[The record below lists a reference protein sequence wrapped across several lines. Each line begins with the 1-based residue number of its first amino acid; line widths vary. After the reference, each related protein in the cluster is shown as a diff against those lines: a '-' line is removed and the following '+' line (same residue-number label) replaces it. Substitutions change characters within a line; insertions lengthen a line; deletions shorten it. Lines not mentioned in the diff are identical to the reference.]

1 MKKHGVMLF
10 TFVILF
16 LTLGC
21 DLAYGQ
27 GEEGNEK
34 EVVTVTLNFSEKGAF
49 GLKNNNA
56 NNSQSVPTN
65 ITFKVQDLSVS
76 LNGNICYHEGKNT
89 YLRLDWWDNNP
100 GQINISVPKND
111 TIKSISIT
119 TARNSQWSNYTVSY
133 MHNQQEISREYD
145 EKNAKEPIQVNG
157 IDSDHIILTPQKN
170 GKLYLIQITLTI
182 TRPKLDATLE
192 EKALD
197 AESTIK
203 GIVGENKTLAL
214 NRTFNPSQLYTMCLP
229 FNLSKEMIRGIFG
242 SETKVYSYAGY
253 QNGEL
258 SFSTVKENVVKAGM
272 PFLMRSEYYVEQPT
286 FAGVTVES
294 TTAQIVGGGEWD
306 LCGTFGSYEL
316 AADGTQLFLTAKGTL
331 ARPEAGLQTMRGFRC
346 YLKKAA
352 GTANAS
358 AQLPSVTI
366 DGETNAIK
374 TAEYAA
380 PTSATTRY
388 SLSGMKLNEGC
399 KTANGGIMIIDG
411 KKFITTNR

>member
-1 MKKHGVMLF
+1 MLF

-34 EVVTVTLNFSEKGAF
+34 EEVTVTLDFSKEGAF

-56 NNSQSVPTN
+56 NNNQSVLTD

-76 LNGNICYHEGKNT
+76 LRGMICYHEGENT
-89 YLRLDWWDNNP
+89 YLRLDKWYNNP
-100 GQINISVPKND
+100 GQISISVPNSALINSVTLGTND
-111 TIKSISIT
+111 YKIANLNANYRGREKIIDVDANNT
-119 TARNSQWSNYTVSY
+119 TTVSTI
-133 MHNQQEISREYD
+133 NSDNISFI
-145 EKNAKEPIQVNG
+145 EKG
-157 IDSDHIILTPQKN
+157 
-170 GKLYLIQITLTI
+170 GKSGDKSFITSITLTY
-182 TRPKLDATLE
+182 TRPKLDATLD
-192 EKALD
+192 EKGENV
-197 AESTIK
+197 ESTIK

-229 FNLSKEMIRGIFG
+229 FDLSKDMITEIFG
-242 SETKVYSYAGY
+242 NETKVYSYDGY

-258 SFSTVKENVVKAGM
+258 SFSIVKEVKAGM
-272 PFLMRSEYYVEQPT
+272 PFLMRPEYYVEQPT
-286 FAGVTVES
+286 FADVTVKS
-294 TTAQIVGGGEWD
+294 TTAQTVGDGEWEF
-306 LCGTFGSYEL
+306 CGTFGSYEL
-316 AADGTQLFLTAKGTL
+316 AADGTQLFLTAGGTL
-331 ARPEAGLQTMRGFRC
+331 AKPLAESRKMRGFRC
-346 YLKKAA
+346 YLKKAT

-374 TAEYAA
+374 IAEYAA
-380 PTSATTRY
+380 PTSATTAY
-388 SLSGMKLNEGC
+388 SLSGMKLNAGC

>member
-1 MKKHGVMLF
+1 MLF

-34 EVVTVTLNFSEKGAF
+34 EEVTVTLDFTNEGAF

-56 NNSQSVPTN
+56 NNNQSVQTD

-76 LNGNICYHEGKNT
+76 LYGMICYHEGKNT
-89 YLRLDWWDNNP
+89 YLRLDGNNNNNP
-100 GQINISVPKND
+100 GQISISVPNSVLINSVILGTND
-111 TIKSISIT
+111 YRIANLHAKYKKRDIKIDVKANK
-119 TARNSQWSNYTVSY
+119 TATVS
-133 MHNQQEISREYD
+133 SS
-145 EKNAKEPIQVNG
+145 PINSNNVSFIEEGNDKSY
-157 IDSDHIILTPQKN
+157 ITS
-170 GKLYLIQITLTI
+170 ITLTY
-182 TRPKLDATLE
+182 TRPKLDATLD
-192 EKALD
+192 EKGENV
-197 AESTIK
+197 ESTISE
-203 GIVGENKTLAL
+203 IVGENKTLAL

-229 FNLSKEMIRGIFG
+229 FDLSKDMITEIFG
-242 SETKVYSYAGY
+242 KETKVYSYDVY

-258 SFSTVKENVVKAGM
+258 SFSTVKEDVVKAGM

-294 TTAQIVGGGEWD
+294 TTAQTVCGGEWD
-306 LCGTFGSYEL
+306 LCGTFGSLEL
-316 AADGTQLFLTAKGTL
+316 AADGTQLFLTADGTL
-331 ARPEAGLQTMRGFRC
+331 AKPKVGSQKMRGFRC
-346 YLKKAA
+346 YLKKAT

-374 TAEYAA
+374 IAEYAA
-380 PTSATTRY
+380 PTSATTAY
-388 SLSGMKLNEGC
+388 LLSGMKLNAGC

>member
-1 MKKHGVMLF
+1 MLF

-34 EVVTVTLNFSEKGAF
+34 EEVTVTLDFSKEGAF

-56 NNSQSVPTN
+56 NNNQSVLTD

-76 LNGNICYHEGKNT
+76 LRGMICYHEGENT
-89 YLRLDWWDNNP
+89 YLRLDKWYNNP
-100 GQINISVPKND
+100 GQINISVPNSALINSVTLGTNGYKIANLNANYRGRENKID
-111 TIKSISIT
+111 VDANK
-119 TARNSQWSNYTVSY
+119 TATVSTI
-133 MHNQQEISREYD
+133 NSDNISFIET
-145 EKNAKEPIQVNG
+145 G
-157 IDSDHIILTPQKN
+157 
-170 GKLYLIQITLTI
+170 GKSGDKSYITSITLTY
-182 TRPKLDATLE
+182 TRPKLDATLD
-192 EKALD
+192 EKAFD

-229 FNLSKEMIRGIFG
+229 FDLSKDMITEIFG
-242 SETKVYSYAGY
+242 NETKVYSYDGY

-258 SFSTVKENVVKAGM
+258 SFSIVKEVKAGM
-272 PFLMRSEYYVEQPT
+272 PFLMRPEYYVEQPT
-286 FAGVTVES
+286 FADVTVKS
-294 TTAQIVGGGEWD
+294 TTAQTVGVGEWEF
-306 LCGTFGSYEL
+306 CGTFGSYEL
-316 AADGTQLFLTAKGTL
+316 AADGTQLFLTAGGTL
-331 ARPEAGLQTMRGFRC
+331 AKPLAESRKMRGFRC

-352 GTANAS
+352 GTVNGS

-380 PTSATTRY
+380 PTSGTTAY
-388 SLSGMKLNEGC
+388 SLSGMKLNAGC
-399 KTANGGIMIIDG
+399 KTANGGIMIING

>member
-1 MKKHGVMLF
+1 MLF
-10 TFVILF
+10 TFVVLF

-34 EVVTVTLNFSEKGAF
+34 EEVTVTLNFSQKGAF
-49 GLKNNNA
+49 GLKKNSNNNKGE
-56 NNSQSVPTN
+56 STDV
-65 ITFKVQDLSVS
+65 TFKVQDLSVS
-76 LNGNICYHEGKNT
+76 LRGMICYHEGENT
-89 YLRLDWWDNNP
+89 YLRLDGYVYDQ

-111 TIKSISIT
+111 AIKNISIT
-119 TARNSQWSNYTVSY
+119 AKKDEYSKFTVSY
-133 MHNQQEISREYD
+133 MHNQQERSNKFD
-145 EKNAKEPIQVNG
+145 KKNPKEPIQVNG

-170 GKLYLIQITLTI
+170 EKLYLIQITLTI
-182 TRPKLDATLE
+182 TRPKLDATLD
-192 EKALD
+192 EKGENV
-197 AESTIK
+197 ESTIS

-229 FNLSKEMIRGIFG
+229 YDLSKEMITGIFG
-242 SETKVYSYAGY
+242 SKTKVYSYAGY

-258 SFSTVKENVVKAGM
+258 SFSTVKEDVVLNAGM
-272 PFLMRSEYYVEQPT
+272 PFLMRPEYYVEQPT
-286 FAGVTVES
+286 FAGVTVKS
-294 TTAQIVGGGEWD
+294 TTAQTVGGGEWEF
-306 LCGTFGSYEL
+306 CGTFGSYEL
-316 AADGTQLFLTAKGTL
+316 AADGTQLFLTAGGTL
-331 ARPEAGLQTMRGFRC
+331 AKPLAESRKMRGFRC

-352 GTANAS
+352 GTVNGS

-380 PTSATTRY
+380 PTSGTTAY
-388 SLSGMKLNEGC
+388 SLSGMKLNAGC

>member
-1 MKKHGVMLF
+1 MLF

-34 EVVTVTLNFSEKGAF
+34 EEVTVTLDFSKEGAF

-56 NNSQSVPTN
+56 NNSESVLTD

-76 LNGNICYHEGKNT
+76 LRGMICYHEGENT
-89 YLRLDWWDNNP
+89 YLRLDKWYNNP
-100 GQINISVPKND
+100 GQINISVPNSALINSVTLGTNTYGINALQPVYNGKYKTPINVNANNTTTVSSINSD
-111 TIKSISIT
+111 NISFIEKGNKDKDKSYIT
-119 TARNSQWSNYTVSY
+119 T
-133 MHNQQEISREYD
+133 
-145 EKNAKEPIQVNG
+145 
-157 IDSDHIILTPQKN
+157 
-170 GKLYLIQITLTI
+170 ITLTY
-182 TRPKLDATLE
+182 TRPKLDATLD
-192 EKALD
+192 EKAFD

-229 FNLSKEMIRGIFG
+229 FDLSKKMITEIFG
-242 SETKVYSYAGY
+242 NKTQVYSYDVY

-258 SFSTVKENVVKAGM
+258 SFSTVKEDVVKAGM

-294 TTAQIVGGGEWD
+294 TTAQTVGGGEWD

-316 AADGTQLFLTAKGTL
+316 AADGTQLFLTADGTL
-331 ARPEAGLQTMRGFRC
+331 AKPKVGSQKMRGFRC
-346 YLKKAA
+346 YLQKHT
-352 GTANAS
+352 GTVNGS

-380 PTSATTRY
+380 PTSGTTAY
-388 SLSGMKLNEGC
+388 SLSGMKLNAGC
-399 KTANGGIMIIDG
+399 KTANGGIMIING

>member
-1 MKKHGVMLF
+1 MLF

-34 EVVTVTLNFSEKGAF
+34 EEVTVTLDFSEKGAF
-49 GLKNNNA
+49 GLKNNT
-56 NNSQSVPTN
+56 SQSVLTD

-76 LNGNICYHEGKNT
+76 LTGYTCHYIGTNK
-89 YLRLDWWDNNP
+89 YLRLDYDANHP
-100 GQINISVPKND
+100 GQLQISVPKPIVID
-111 TIKSISIT
+111 SIT
-119 TARNSQWSNYTVSY
+119 MRTTKGIFIKYKNNFLSATEKRPIVESINSNNLTLTESKRAGELPRSSY
-133 MHNQQEISREYD
+133 ITS
-145 EKNAKEPIQVNG
+145 
-157 IDSDHIILTPQKN
+157 
-170 GKLYLIQITLTI
+170 ITLTY
-182 TRPKLDATLE
+182 TRPKLDATLD
-192 EKALD
+192 EKGENV
-197 AESTIK
+197 ESTISE
-203 GIVGENKTLAL
+203 IVGENKTLAL

-229 FNLSKEMIRGIFG
+229 FDLSKEMITEIFG
-242 SETKVYSYAGY
+242 NETKVFLYDRY

-258 SFSTVKENVVKAGM
+258 SFSTVKEGVLNAGM

-294 TTAQIVGGGEWD
+294 TTAQTVGGGEWD

-316 AADGTQLFLTAKGTL
+316 AADGTQLFLIADGTL
-331 ARPEAGLQTMRGFRC
+331 AKPKAESRKMRGFRC
-346 YLKKAA
+346 YLQKHT
-352 GTANAS
+352 GTVNGS

-388 SLSGMKLNEGC
+388 SLSGMKLNAGC

>member
-1 MKKHGVMLF
+1 MLF

-34 EVVTVTLNFSEKGAF
+34 EEVTVTLNFSEKGAF

-56 NNSQSVPTN
+56 NNNQSVLTD

-76 LNGNICYHEGKNT
+76 LMGYTCHYIGTNK
-89 YLRLDWWDNNP
+89 YLRLDYDANHP
-100 GQINISVPKND
+100 GQLQISVPKPIVID
-111 TIKSISIT
+111 SIT
-119 TARNSQWSNYTVSY
+119 MRTTKKGIFIKYNNKFLSATEKKPIVESINSN
-133 MHNQQEISREYD
+133 N
-145 EKNAKEPIQVNG
+145 
-157 IDSDHIILTPQKN
+157 
-170 GKLYLIQITLTI
+170 ITLTESKKTGESLSSYI
-182 TRPKLDATLE
+182 TSITLTYTRPKLDATLD
-192 EKALD
+192 EKGENV
-197 AESTIK
+197 ESTIK

-229 FNLSKEMIRGIFG
+229 FDLSKDMITEIFG
-242 SETKVYSYAGY
+242 NETKVYSYGGY

-258 SFSTVKENVVKAGM
+258 SFSTVKEGVLNAGM

-294 TTAQIVGGGEWD
+294 TTAQTVGGGEWD

-316 AADGTQLFLTAKGTL
+316 AADGTQLFLTADGTL
-331 ARPEAGLQTMRGFRC
+331 AKPKVGSQKMRGFRC
-346 YLKKAA
+346 YLKKHT
-352 GTANAS
+352 GTVNGS

-380 PTSATTRY
+380 PTSATTAY
-388 SLSGMKLNEGC
+388 SLSGMKLNAGC

>member
-10 TFVILF
+10 TFVVLF
-16 LTLGC
+16 LTLGF

-27 GEEGNEK
+27 EQKENEK
-34 EVVTVTLNFSEKGAF
+34 VTVTLDFTNEGAF
-49 GLKNNNA
+49 GLKINKKNL
-56 NNSQSVPTN
+56 SQSVLTD

-76 LNGNICYHEGKNT
+76 LTGYTCHYIGTNK
-89 YLRLDWWDNNP
+89 YLRLDYDADHP
-100 GQINISVPKND
+100 GQLQISVPKPIVIDSITMRTTKKGIFIKYKNKFLSA
-111 TIKSISIT
+111 TENKPIVESIKS
-119 TARNSQWSNYTVSY
+119 NN
-133 MHNQQEISREYD
+133 
-145 EKNAKEPIQVNG
+145 
-157 IDSDHIILTPQKN
+157 
-170 GKLYLIQITLTI
+170 ITLTESKKTGESLSSFI
-182 TRPKLDATLE
+182 TTITLTYTRPKLDATLD
-192 EKALD
+192 EKGENV
-197 AESTIK
+197 ESTIS

-229 FNLSKEMIRGIFG
+229 FDLSKDMITGIFG
-242 SETKVYSYAGY
+242 NETKVYSYDGY

-286 FAGVTVES
+286 FAGVTVGS
-294 TTAQIVGGGEWD
+294 TTAQTVCGGEWD
-306 LCGTFGSYEL
+306 LCGTFGSLKL
-316 AADGTQLFLTAKGTL
+316 AAGGTQLFLIADGTL
-331 ARPEAGLQTMRGFRC
+331 AKPKADSRPMRGFRC
-346 YLKKAA
+346 YLQKHT
-352 GTANAS
+352 GTVNGS

-380 PTSATTRY
+380 PTSGTTAY
-388 SLSGMKLNEGC
+388 SLSGMKLNAGC

>member
-1 MKKHGVMLF
+1 MLF

-34 EVVTVTLNFSEKGAF
+34 EEVTVTLDFTNEGAF

-56 NNSQSVPTN
+56 NNNQSVLTD

-76 LNGNICYHEGKNT
+76 LRGMICYHEGENT
-89 YLRLDWWDNNP
+89 YLRLDKWYNNP
-100 GQINISVPKND
+100 GQINISVPNSALINSVTLGTNGYKIANLNANYRGREKIID
-111 TIKSISIT
+111 VDANK
-119 TARNSQWSNYTVSY
+119 TATVSTI
-133 MHNQQEISREYD
+133 NSDNISFI
-145 EKNAKEPIQVNG
+145 EKG
-157 IDSDHIILTPQKN
+157 
-170 GKLYLIQITLTI
+170 GKSGDKSFITSITLTY
-182 TRPKLDATLE
+182 TRPKLDATLD
-192 EKALD
+192 EKAFD

-229 FNLSKEMIRGIFG
+229 FDLSKDMITEIFG
-242 SETKVYSYAGY
+242 NETKVFLYDGY

-258 SFSTVKENVVKAGM
+258 SFSTVKEGVLNAGM

-294 TTAQIVGGGEWD
+294 TTAQTVGGGEWD
-306 LCGTFGSYEL
+306 LCGTFGSLEL
-316 AADGTQLFLTAKGTL
+316 AADGTQLFLTADGTL
-331 ARPEAGLQTMRGFRC
+331 AKPKVGSQKMRGFRC
-346 YLKKAA
+346 YLKKAT

-380 PTSATTRY
+380 PTSGTTAY
-388 SLSGMKLNEGC
+388 SLSGMKLNAGC

>member
-34 EVVTVTLNFSEKGAF
+34 VTVTLDFSKKGAF
-49 GLKNNNA
+49 GLKNNT
-56 NNSQSVPTN
+56 SQSVLTD

-76 LNGNICYHEGKNT
+76 LTGYTCHYIGTNK
-89 YLRLDWWDNNP
+89 YLRLDYDANHP
-100 GQINISVPKND
+100 GQLQISVPKPIVID
-111 TIKSISIT
+111 SIT
-119 TARNSQWSNYTVSY
+119 MRTTKGIFIKYKNKFLSATEKKPIVESINSN
-133 MHNQQEISREYD
+133 N
-145 EKNAKEPIQVNG
+145 
-157 IDSDHIILTPQKN
+157 
-170 GKLYLIQITLTI
+170 ITLTESKKTGSPSSFI
-182 TRPKLDATLE
+182 TSITLTYTRPKLDATLD
-192 EKALD
+192 EKGENV
-197 AESTIK
+197 ESTIS
-203 GIVGENKTLAL
+203 GIAGANKTLAL

-229 FNLSKEMIRGIFG
+229 FDLSKDMITEIFG
-242 SETKVYSYAGY
+242 NETKVYSYDGY
-253 QNGEL
+253 KNGEL
-258 SFSTVKENVVKAGM
+258 SFSIVKEVKAGM

-286 FAGVTVES
+286 FADVTVRS
-294 TTAQIVGGGEWD
+294 TSAQTVGGGEWD
-306 LCGTFGSYEL
+306 LCGTFGSLEL
-316 AADGTQLFLTAKGTL
+316 VADGTQLFLTAGGTL
-331 ARPEAGLQTMRGFRC
+331 AKPLADSRKMRGFRC
-346 YLKKAA
+346 YLQKAA

-374 TAEYAA
+374 IAEYAA
-380 PTSATTRY
+380 PTSATTAY
-388 SLSGMKLNEGC
+388 SLSGMKLNAGC

>member
-34 EVVTVTLNFSEKGAF
+34 EEVTVTLDFSKEGAF

-56 NNSQSVPTN
+56 NNNQSVLTD

-76 LNGNICYHEGKNT
+76 LRGMICYHEGENT
-89 YLRLDWWDNNP
+89 YLRLDKWYNNP
-100 GQINISVPKND
+100 GQISISVPNSALINSVTLGTND
-111 TIKSISIT
+111 YKIANLNANYRGREKIIDVDANNT
-119 TARNSQWSNYTVSY
+119 TTVSTI
-133 MHNQQEISREYD
+133 NSDNISFI
-145 EKNAKEPIQVNG
+145 EKG
-157 IDSDHIILTPQKN
+157 
-170 GKLYLIQITLTI
+170 GKSGDKSFITSITLTY
-182 TRPKLDATLE
+182 TRPKLDATLD
-192 EKALD
+192 EKGENV
-197 AESTIK
+197 ESTIK

-229 FNLSKEMIRGIFG
+229 FDLSKDMITEIFG
-242 SETKVYSYAGY
+242 NETKVYSYDGY

-258 SFSTVKENVVKAGM
+258 SFSIVKEVKAGM
-272 PFLMRSEYYVEQPT
+272 PFLMRPEYYVEQPT
-286 FAGVTVES
+286 FADVTVES
-294 TTAQIVGGGEWD
+294 TTAQTVGGGEWD
-306 LCGTFGSYEL
+306 LCGTFGSLEL
-316 AADGTQLFLTAKGTL
+316 VADGTQLFLTAGGTL
-331 ARPEAGLQTMRGFRC
+331 AKPLADSRKMRGFRC

-352 GTANAS
+352 GTVNGS

-380 PTSATTRY
+380 PTSGTTAY
-388 SLSGMKLNEGC
+388 SLSGMKLNAGC
-399 KTANGGIMIIDG
+399 KTANGGIMIING

>member
-1 MKKHGVMLF
+1 MLF

-34 EVVTVTLNFSEKGAF
+34 EEVTVTLNFTNEGAF

-56 NNSQSVPTN
+56 NNNQSVLTD

-76 LNGNICYHEGKNT
+76 LRGMICYHEGENT
-89 YLRLDWWDNNP
+89 YLRLDKWYNNP
-100 GQINISVPKND
+100 GQINISVPNSALINSVTLGTNTYGINALQPVYNGKYKTPINVTANNTTTVSSINSD
-111 TIKSISIT
+111 NISFIEKGNKDKDKSYIT
-119 TARNSQWSNYTVSY
+119 T
-133 MHNQQEISREYD
+133 
-145 EKNAKEPIQVNG
+145 
-157 IDSDHIILTPQKN
+157 
-170 GKLYLIQITLTI
+170 ITLTY
-182 TRPKLDATLE
+182 TRPKLDATLD
-192 EKALD
+192 EKAFD

-229 FNLSKEMIRGIFG
+229 FDLSKEMITEIFG
-242 SETKVYSYAGY
+242 NETKVFLYDGY
-253 QNGEL
+253 QDGEL
-258 SFSTVKENVVKAGM
+258 SFSTVKEGVLNAGM

-294 TTAQIVGGGEWD
+294 TTAQTVGGGEWD

-316 AADGTQLFLTAKGTL
+316 AADGTQLFLIADGTL
-331 ARPEAGLQTMRGFRC
+331 AKPKADSRPMRGFRC
-346 YLKKAA
+346 YLQKHT
-352 GTANAS
+352 GTVNGS

-380 PTSATTRY
+380 PTSATTAY
-388 SLSGMKLNEGC
+388 SLSGMKLNAGC
-399 KTANGGIMIIDG
+399 KTANGGIMIING

>member
-1 MKKHGVMLF
+1 MLF

-34 EVVTVTLNFSEKGAF
+34 EEVMVTLDFSKKGAF
-49 GLKNNNA
+49 GLKNNT
-56 NNSQSVPTN
+56 SQSVLTN

-76 LNGNICYHEGKNT
+76 LYGMTCHFEGTNT
-89 YLRLDWWDNNP
+89 YLRLDGNNNNNP
-100 GQINISVPKND
+100 GQISISVPNPAV
-111 TIKSISIT
+111 IKSATLGTNRYKITNLHAKYTYNGKEKDEEISVKANK
-119 TARNSQWSNYTVSY
+119 TATVSTI
-133 MHNQQEISREYD
+133 NSDNISFI
-145 EKNAKEPIQVNG
+145 EKG
-157 IDSDHIILTPQKN
+157 
-170 GKLYLIQITLTI
+170 GKSGDKSYITSITLTY
-182 TRPKLDATLE
+182 TRPKLDATLD
-192 EKALD
+192 EKAFD

-229 FNLSKEMIRGIFG
+229 FDLSKDMITEIFG
-242 SETKVYSYAGY
+242 NETKVYSYDGY

-258 SFSTVKENVVKAGM
+258 SFSTVKEGVLNAGM
-272 PFLMRSEYYVEQPT
+272 PFLMRPEYYVEQPT
-286 FAGVTVES
+286 FADVTVKS
-294 TTAQIVGGGEWD
+294 TTAQTVGGGEWEF
-306 LCGTFGSYEL
+306 CGTFGSYEL
-316 AADGTQLFLTAKGTL
+316 AADGTQLFLTAGGTL
-331 ARPEAGLQTMRGFRC
+331 AKPLAESRKMRGFRC
-346 YLKKAA
+346 YLKKAT

-380 PTSATTRY
+380 PTSGTTAY
-388 SLSGMKLNEGC
+388 SLSGMKLNAGC

>member
-1 MKKHGVMLF
+1 MLF

-34 EVVTVTLNFSEKGAF
+34 EEVTVTLDFSKEGAF

-56 NNSQSVPTN
+56 NNSESVLTD

-76 LNGNICYHEGKNT
+76 LRGMICYHEGENT
-89 YLRLDWWDNNP
+89 YLRLDSDIYNNNNP
-100 GQINISVPKND
+100 GQINISVPNPAV
-111 TIKSISIT
+111 IKSVTLGTNKYKIANLNANYRGREKIIDVDANK
-119 TARNSQWSNYTVSY
+119 TATVSTI
-133 MHNQQEISREYD
+133 NSDNISFI
-145 EKNAKEPIQVNG
+145 EKG
-157 IDSDHIILTPQKN
+157 
-170 GKLYLIQITLTI
+170 GKSGDKSYITSITLTY
-182 TRPKLDATLE
+182 TRPKLDATLD
-192 EKALD
+192 EKGENV
-197 AESTIK
+197 ESTIK

-229 FNLSKEMIRGIFG
+229 FDLSKDMITEIFG
-242 SETKVYSYAGY
+242 NETKVYSYDGY

-258 SFSTVKENVVKAGM
+258 SFSIVKEGVLNAGM
-272 PFLMRSEYYVEQPT
+272 PFLMRPEYYVEQPT
-286 FAGVTVES
+286 FAGVTVRS
-294 TTAQIVGGGEWD
+294 TTAQAVGGGEWD

-316 AADGTQLFLTAKGTL
+316 AADGTQLFLTAGGTL
-331 ARPEAGLQTMRGFRC
+331 AKPKVGSQKMRGFRC
-346 YLKKAA
+346 YLKKHT
-352 GTANAS
+352 GTVNGS

-380 PTSATTRY
+380 PTSATTAY
-388 SLSGMKLNEGC
+388 SLSGMKLNAGC

>member
-1 MKKHGVMLF
+1 MLF

-27 GEEGNEK
+27 EQKENEK
-34 EVVTVTLNFSEKGAF
+34 VTVTLDFSEKGAF
-49 GLKNNNA
+49 GLKNNT
-56 NNSQSVPTN
+56 SQSVLTD

-76 LNGNICYHEGKNT
+76 LTGYTCHYIGTNK
-89 YLRLDWWDNNP
+89 YLRLDYDANHP
-100 GQINISVPKND
+100 GQLQISVPKPIVID
-111 TIKSISIT
+111 SIT
-119 TARNSQWSNYTVSY
+119 MRTTKKGIFIKYNNKFLSATEKKPIVESINSN
-133 MHNQQEISREYD
+133 N
-145 EKNAKEPIQVNG
+145 
-157 IDSDHIILTPQKN
+157 
-170 GKLYLIQITLTI
+170 ITLTESKKTGESLSSYI
-182 TRPKLDATLE
+182 TSITLTYTRPKLDATLD
-192 EKALD
+192 EKGENV
-197 AESTIK
+197 ESTIS
-203 GIVGENKTLAL
+203 GIAGANKTLAL

-229 FNLSKEMIRGIFG
+229 FDLSKDMITEIFG
-242 SETKVYSYAGY
+242 NETKVFLYDRY

-258 SFSTVKENVVKAGM
+258 SFSTVKEGVLNAGM

-286 FAGVTVES
+286 FADVTVRS
-294 TTAQIVGGGEWD
+294 TTAQTVGGGEWD

-316 AADGTQLFLTAKGTL
+316 AADGTQLFLTADGTL
-331 ARPEAGLQTMRGFRC
+331 AKPKVGSQKMRGFRC
-346 YLKKAA
+346 YLKKAT

-374 TAEYAA
+374 IAEYAA
-380 PTSATTRY
+380 PTSGTTAY
-388 SLSGMKLNEGC
+388 SLSGMKLNAGC

>member
-34 EVVTVTLNFSEKGAF
+34 EEVTLTLNFSEKGAF

-56 NNSQSVPTN
+56 NNSQSVPTK

-76 LNGNICYHEGKNT
+76 LRGMICYHEGKNT
-89 YLRLDWWDNNP
+89 YLRLDGYFYDQ
-100 GQINISVPKND
+100 GQINISVPNSALINSVTLGTND
-111 TIKSISIT
+111 SKITNLQPVCNGKYKATINVDANKTATVSSINSNNISFIEKGGYNSYIT
-119 TARNSQWSNYTVSY
+119 T
-133 MHNQQEISREYD
+133 
-145 EKNAKEPIQVNG
+145 
-157 IDSDHIILTPQKN
+157 
-170 GKLYLIQITLTI
+170 ITLTI

-203 GIVGENKTLAL
+203 GIAGENKTLAL

-229 FNLSKEMIRGIFG
+229 FDLSKEMITGIFG
-242 SETKVYSYAGY
+242 SKTNVYSYDGY

-258 SFSTVKENVVKAGM
+258 SFSTEENVVKAGM

-294 TTAQIVGGGEWD
+294 TTAQTVGGGEWD

-316 AADGTQLFLTAKGTL
+316 AADGTQLFLTADGTL
-331 ARPEAGLQTMRGFRC
+331 AKPLAESRKMRGFRC

-352 GTANAS
+352 GTVNGS

-380 PTSATTRY
+380 PTSGTTAY
-388 SLSGMKLNEGC
+388 SLSGMKLNAGC

>member
-1 MKKHGVMLF
+1 MLF
-10 TFVILF
+10 TFVVLF

-34 EVVTVTLNFSEKGAF
+34 EEVTVTLDFSKKRAF

-56 NNSQSVPTN
+56 NNNQSVLTD

-76 LNGNICYHEGKNT
+76 LRGMICYHEGENT
-89 YLRLDWWDNNP
+89 YLRLDKWYNNP
-100 GQINISVPKND
+100 GQINISVPNSALINSVTLGTNGYKLANLNANYRGREKIID
-111 TIKSISIT
+111 VDANK
-119 TARNSQWSNYTVSY
+119 TATVSTI
-133 MHNQQEISREYD
+133 NSDNISFI
-145 EKNAKEPIQVNG
+145 EKG
-157 IDSDHIILTPQKN
+157 
-170 GKLYLIQITLTI
+170 GKSGDKSFITSITLTY
-182 TRPKLDATLE
+182 TRPKLDATLD
-192 EKALD
+192 EKAFD

-229 FNLSKEMIRGIFG
+229 FDLSKDMITGIFG
-242 SETKVYSYAGY
+242 KETKVYSYDGY

-258 SFSTVKENVVKAGM
+258 SFSIVKEVKAGM
-272 PFLMRSEYYVEQPT
+272 PFLMRPEYYVEQPT
-286 FAGVTVES
+286 FAGVTVKS
-294 TTAQIVGGGEWD
+294 TSAQTVGGGEWD

-316 AADGTQLFLTAKGTL
+316 AADGTQLFLWADGTL
-331 ARPEAGLQTMRGFRC
+331 VRPKANSRTMRGFRC
-346 YLKKAA
+346 YLQKHT
-352 GTANAS
+352 GTVNGS

>member
-1 MKKHGVMLF
+1 MLF

-34 EVVTVTLNFSEKGAF
+34 EEVTVTLDFSKEGAF

-56 NNSQSVPTN
+56 NNNQSVLTD

-76 LNGNICYHEGKNT
+76 LRGMICYHEGENT
-89 YLRLDWWDNNP
+89 YLRLDKWYNNP
-100 GQINISVPKND
+100 GQISISVPNSALINSVTLGTND
-111 TIKSISIT
+111 YKIANLNANYRGREKIIDVDANNT
-119 TARNSQWSNYTVSY
+119 TTVSTI
-133 MHNQQEISREYD
+133 NSDNISFI
-145 EKNAKEPIQVNG
+145 EKG
-157 IDSDHIILTPQKN
+157 
-170 GKLYLIQITLTI
+170 GKSGDKSFITSITLTY
-182 TRPKLDATLE
+182 TRPKLDATLD
-192 EKALD
+192 EKGENV
-197 AESTIK
+197 ESTISE
-203 GIVGENKTLAL
+203 IVGENKTLAL

-229 FNLSKEMIRGIFG
+229 FDLSKEMITGIFG
-242 SETKVYSYAGY
+242 NETKVYLYDGY

-258 SFSTVKENVVKAGM
+258 SFSIVKEVKAGM

-286 FAGVTVES
+286 FADVTVRS
-294 TTAQIVGGGEWD
+294 TTAQTVCGGEWD

-316 AADGTQLFLTAKGTL
+316 AADGTQLFLIADGTL
-331 ARPEAGLQTMRGFRC
+331 AKPKVGSQKMRGFRC
-346 YLKKAA
+346 YLKKHT
-352 GTANAS
+352 GTVNGS

-374 TAEYAA
+374 IAEYAA
-380 PTSATTRY
+380 PTSGTTAY
-388 SLSGMKLNEGC
+388 SLSGMKLNAGC
-399 KTANGGIMIIDG
+399 KTANGGIMIING

>member
-1 MKKHGVMLF
+1 MLF

-34 EVVTVTLNFSEKGAF
+34 EEVTVTLNFTNEGAF

-56 NNSQSVPTN
+56 NNNQSVLTD

-76 LNGNICYHEGKNT
+76 LRGMICYHEGENT
-89 YLRLDWWDNNP
+89 YLRLDKWYNNP
-100 GQINISVPKND
+100 GQINISVPNSALINSVTLGTNTYGINALQPVYNGKYKTPINVNANN
-111 TIKSISIT
+111 T
-119 TARNSQWSNYTVSY
+119 TTVSSI
-133 MHNQQEISREYD
+133 NSDNISFI
-145 EKNAKEPIQVNG
+145 EKGNKDKDKSYIT
-157 IDSDHIILTPQKN
+157 S
-170 GKLYLIQITLTI
+170 ITLTY
-182 TRPKLDATLE
+182 TRPKLDATLD
-192 EKALD
+192 EKAFD

-229 FNLSKEMIRGIFG
+229 FDLSKDMITEIFG
-242 SETKVYSYAGY
+242 NETKVYSYDVY

-258 SFSTVKENVVKAGM
+258 SFSTVKEGVLNAGM

-294 TTAQIVGGGEWD
+294 TTAQTVGGGEWD

-316 AADGTQLFLTAKGTL
+316 AADGTQLFLTADGTL
-331 ARPEAGLQTMRGFRC
+331 AKPKVGSQKMRGFRC
-346 YLKKAA
+346 YLKKHT
-352 GTANAS
+352 GTVNGS

-374 TAEYAA
+374 IAEYAA
-380 PTSATTRY
+380 PTSATTAY
-388 SLSGMKLNEGC
+388 SLSGMKLNAGC

>member
-1 MKKHGVMLF
+1 MKKHGVMLL

-21 DLAYGQ
+21 NLAYGQ
-27 GEEGNEK
+27 EKEGNEK
-34 EVVTVTLNFSEKGAF
+34 EEVTVTLDFTGLNY
-49 GLKNNNA
+49 GLKVNDPIKPPILNKGVTVQNV
-56 NNSQSVPTN
+56 NFFLSGRIYVNSKY
-65 ITFKVQDLSVS
+65 IRLSYWNDG
-76 LNGNICYHEGKNT
+76 L
-89 YLRLDWWDNNP
+89 
-100 GQINISVPKND
+100 GQIGISVPKDNI
-111 TIKSISIT
+111 IKSISIAT
-119 TARNSQWSNYTVSY
+119 KQDNESRFLLSY
-133 MHNQQEISREYD
+133 IKGNVKQEITWRHK
-145 EKNAKEPIQVNG
+145 KNAKDNLKKELT
-157 IDSDHIILTPQKN
+157 IDSDHITLTPAN
-170 GKLYLIQITLTI
+170 NVDSYITSITLTY
-182 TRPKLDATLE
+182 TRPKLDAMLD

-203 GIVGENKTLAL
+203 GIAGENKTLAL
-214 NRTFNPSQLYTMCLP
+214 NRTFTPSQLYTMCLP
-229 FNLSKEMIRGIFG
+229 FDLSTEMIKGIFG
-242 SETKVYSYAGY
+242 SETNVYLYDGY

-258 SFSTVKENVVKAGM
+258 SFSTVKEKVLNAGM
-272 PFLMRSEYYVEQPT
+272 PFLMRPKYYVEQPT
-286 FAGVTVES
+286 FASVTVES
-294 TTAQIVGGGEWD
+294 TTAQTVGGGEWD

-316 AADGTQLFLTAKGTL
+316 VADGTQLFLTAKGTL

-380 PTSATTRY
+380 PTSATVAY
-388 SLSGMKLNEGC
+388 SLSGMKLNAGC

>member
-1 MKKHGVMLF
+1 MLF

-34 EVVTVTLNFSEKGAF
+34 EEVTVTLDFSEKGAF
-49 GLKNNNA
+49 GLKNNT
-56 NNSQSVPTN
+56 SQSVLTD

-76 LNGNICYHEGKNT
+76 LTGYTCHYIGTNK
-89 YLRLDWWDNNP
+89 YLRLDYDANHP
-100 GQINISVPKND
+100 GQLQISVPKPIVID
-111 TIKSISIT
+111 SIT
-119 TARNSQWSNYTVSY
+119 MRTTKKGIFIKYNNKFLSATEKKPIVESINSN
-133 MHNQQEISREYD
+133 N
-145 EKNAKEPIQVNG
+145 
-157 IDSDHIILTPQKN
+157 
-170 GKLYLIQITLTI
+170 ITLTESKKTGESLSSYI
-182 TRPKLDATLE
+182 TSITLTYTRPKLDATLD
-192 EKALD
+192 EKGENV
-197 AESTIK
+197 ESTIS

-229 FNLSKEMIRGIFG
+229 FDLSKDMITEIFG
-242 SETKVYSYAGY
+242 NETKVYSYDGY
-253 QNGEL
+253 KNGEL
-258 SFSTVKENVVKAGM
+258 SFSAVKEGVLNAGM
-272 PFLMRSEYYVEQPT
+272 PFLMRPEYYVEQPT

-294 TTAQIVGGGEWD
+294 TTAQTVGGGEWD

-316 AADGTQLFLTAKGTL
+316 AADGTQLFLTADGTL
-331 ARPEAGLQTMRGFRC
+331 AKPKVGSQKMRGFRC

-380 PTSATTRY
+380 PTSATTAY
-388 SLSGMKLNEGC
+388 SLSGMKLNAGC

>member
-1 MKKHGVMLF
+1 MLF

-34 EVVTVTLNFSEKGAF
+34 EEVTVTLNFTNEGAF

-56 NNSQSVPTN
+56 NNNQSVLTD

-76 LNGNICYHEGKNT
+76 LRGMICYHEGENT
-89 YLRLDWWDNNP
+89 YLRLDKWYNNP
-100 GQINISVPKND
+100 GQINISVPNSALINSVTLGTNGYKIANLNANYRGREKIID
-111 TIKSISIT
+111 VDANK
-119 TARNSQWSNYTVSY
+119 TATVSTI
-133 MHNQQEISREYD
+133 NSDNISFI
-145 EKNAKEPIQVNG
+145 EKG
-157 IDSDHIILTPQKN
+157 
-170 GKLYLIQITLTI
+170 GKSGDKSFITSITLTY
-182 TRPKLDATLE
+182 TRPKLDATLD
-192 EKALD
+192 EKAFD

-229 FNLSKEMIRGIFG
+229 FDLSKEMIKGIFG
-242 SETKVYSYAGY
+242 NETKVYSYDGY

-258 SFSTVKENVVKAGM
+258 SFSTVKEVNAGM
-272 PFLMRSEYYVEQPT
+272 PFLMRPEYYVEQPT
-286 FAGVTVES
+286 FADVTVGS
-294 TTAQIVGGGEWD
+294 TTAQTVGGGEWEF
-306 LCGTFGSYEL
+306 CGTFGSYEL
-316 AADGTQLFLTAKGTL
+316 EADGTQLFLTAGGTL
-331 ARPEAGLQTMRGFRC
+331 AKPKAESRKMRGFRC
-346 YLKKAA
+346 YLQKHT
-352 GTANAS
+352 GTVNGS

-380 PTSATTRY
+380 PTSGTTAY
-388 SLSGMKLNEGC
+388 SLSGMKLNAGC

>member
-1 MKKHGVMLF
+1 MLF

-27 GEEGNEK
+27 EQKENEK
-34 EVVTVTLNFSEKGAF
+34 VTVTLDFSEKGAF
-49 GLKNNNA
+49 GLKNNT
-56 NNSQSVPTN
+56 SQSVLTD

-76 LNGNICYHEGKNT
+76 LTGYTCHYIGTNK
-89 YLRLDWWDNNP
+89 YLRLDYDANHP
-100 GQINISVPKND
+100 GQLQISVPKPIVID
-111 TIKSISIT
+111 SIT
-119 TARNSQWSNYTVSY
+119 MRTTKKGIFIKYNNKFLSATEKKPIVESINSN
-133 MHNQQEISREYD
+133 N
-145 EKNAKEPIQVNG
+145 
-157 IDSDHIILTPQKN
+157 
-170 GKLYLIQITLTI
+170 ITLTESKKTGESLSSYI
-182 TRPKLDATLE
+182 TSITLTYTRPKLDATLD
-192 EKALD
+192 EKGENV
-197 AESTIK
+197 ESTIS
-203 GIVGENKTLAL
+203 GIAGANKTLAL

-229 FNLSKEMIRGIFG
+229 FDLSKKMITEIFG
-242 SETKVYSYAGY
+242 NKTQVYSYGGY

-258 SFSTVKENVVKAGM
+258 SFSTVKEGVLNAGM

-294 TTAQIVGGGEWD
+294 TTAQTVCGGEWD

-316 AADGTQLFLTAKGTL
+316 AADGTQLFLIADGTL
-331 ARPEAGLQTMRGFRC
+331 AKPKAESRKMRGFRC
-346 YLKKAA
+346 YLQKHT
-352 GTANAS
+352 GTVNGS

-380 PTSATTRY
+380 PTSATTAY
-388 SLSGMKLNEGC
+388 SLSGMKLNAGC

>member
-34 EVVTVTLNFSEKGAF
+34 EEVTVTLNFTNYNY
-49 GLKNNNA
+49 GLEMNDPYKPPILNRGVTVQNVNFFLSGRIYV
-56 NNSQSVPTN
+56 NSKY
-65 ITFKVQDLSVS
+65 IRLS
-76 LNGNICYHEGKNT
+76 Y
-89 YLRLDWWDNNP
+89 WDDGL
-100 GQINISVPKND
+100 GQIGISVPKDNI
-111 TIKSISIT
+111 IKSISIAT
-119 TARNSQWSNYTVSY
+119 KQDNESKFLLSY
-133 MHNQQEISREYD
+133 IKGNVKQEITWRHK
-145 EKNAKEPIQVNG
+145 KNAKDNLIKELT
-157 IDSDHIILTPQKN
+157 IDSDHITLTPAN
-170 GKLYLIQITLTI
+170 NVDSYITSITLTI
-182 TRPKLDATLE
+182 TRPKLDAMLD

-203 GIVGENKTLAL
+203 GIAGENKTLAL
-214 NRTFNPSQLYTMCLP
+214 NRTFTPSQLYTMCLP
-229 FNLSKEMIRGIFG
+229 FDLSQEMITGIFG

-316 AADGTQLFLTAKGTL
+316 AADGTQLFLTADGTL
-331 ARPEAGLQTMRGFRC
+331 AKPKAASRKMRGFRC
-346 YLKKAA
+346 YLQKAA

-380 PTSATTRY
+380 PTSATVAY
-388 SLSGMKLNEGC
+388 SLSGMKLNAGC

>member
-1 MKKHGVMLF
+1 MLF
-10 TFVILF
+10 TFVVLF

-27 GEEGNEK
+27 EKEGNEK
-34 EVVTVTLNFSEKGAF
+34 VTVTLDFSKKGAF
-49 GLKNNNA
+49 GLKNNT
-56 NNSQSVPTN
+56 SQSVLTN

-76 LNGNICYHEGKNT
+76 LYGMTCHFEGTNT
-89 YLRLDWWDNNP
+89 YLRLDGNNNNNP
-100 GQINISVPKND
+100 GQISISVPNPAV
-111 TIKSISIT
+111 IKSATLGTNRYKITNLHAKYTYNGKEKDEEISVKANKTATVSSINSNNVSFIEKGSDQSFIT
-119 TARNSQWSNYTVSY
+119 T
-133 MHNQQEISREYD
+133 
-145 EKNAKEPIQVNG
+145 
-157 IDSDHIILTPQKN
+157 
-170 GKLYLIQITLTI
+170 ITLTI
-182 TRPKLDATLE
+182 TRPKLDATLD
-192 EKALD
+192 EKAFD

-229 FNLSKEMIRGIFG
+229 FDLSKDMITEIFG
-242 SETKVYSYAGY
+242 NETKVYSYDGC

-258 SFSTVKENVVKAGM
+258 SFSTVKEGVLNAGM
-272 PFLMRSEYYVEQPT
+272 PFLMRPEYYVEQPT
-286 FAGVTVES
+286 FADVTVKS
-294 TTAQIVGGGEWD
+294 TTAQTVGGDEWEF
-306 LCGTFGSYEL
+306 CGTFGSYEL
-316 AADGTQLFLTAKGTL
+316 AADGTQLFLTAGGTL
-331 ARPEAGLQTMRGFRC
+331 AKPLAESRKMRGFRC

-380 PTSATTRY
+380 PTSGTTAY
-388 SLSGMKLNEGC
+388 SLSGMKLNAGC

>member
-1 MKKHGVMLF
+1 MLF

-34 EVVTVTLNFSEKGAF
+34 EEVTVTLDFSKEGAF

-56 NNSQSVPTN
+56 NNNQSVLTD

-76 LNGNICYHEGKNT
+76 LRGMICYHEGENT
-89 YLRLDWWDNNP
+89 YLRLDKWYNNP
-100 GQINISVPKND
+100 GQISISVPNSALINSVTLGTND
-111 TIKSISIT
+111 YKIANLNANYRGREKIIDVDANK
-119 TARNSQWSNYTVSY
+119 TATVSTI
-133 MHNQQEISREYD
+133 NSDNISFI
-145 EKNAKEPIQVNG
+145 EKG
-157 IDSDHIILTPQKN
+157 
-170 GKLYLIQITLTI
+170 GKSGDKSYITSITLTY
-182 TRPKLDATLE
+182 TRPKLDATLD
-192 EKALD
+192 EKGENV
-197 AESTIK
+197 ESTISE
-203 GIVGENKTLAL
+203 IVGENKTLAL

-229 FNLSKEMIRGIFG
+229 FDLSKDMITEIFG
-242 SETKVYSYAGY
+242 KETKVYLYDRY

-258 SFSTVKENVVKAGM
+258 SFSTVKEDVVNAGM
-272 PFLMRSEYYVEQPT
+272 PFLMRPEYYVEQPT
-286 FAGVTVES
+286 FAGVTVRS
-294 TTAQIVGGGEWD
+294 TTAQAVGGGEWD

-316 AADGTQLFLTAKGTL
+316 AADGTQLFLTADGTL
-331 ARPEAGLQTMRGFRC
+331 AKPKVGSQKMRGFRC
-346 YLKKAA
+346 YLKKAT

-374 TAEYAA
+374 IAEYAA
-380 PTSATTRY
+380 PTSATTAY
-388 SLSGMKLNEGC
+388 SLSGMKLNAGC

>member
-1 MKKHGVMLF
+1 MLF

-34 EVVTVTLNFSEKGAF
+34 EEVTVTLDFSKEGAF

-56 NNSQSVPTN
+56 NNNQSVLTD

-76 LNGNICYHEGKNT
+76 LRGMICYHEGENT
-89 YLRLDWWDNNP
+89 YLRLDKWYNNP
-100 GQINISVPKND
+100 GQISISVPNSALINSVTLGTND
-111 TIKSISIT
+111 YKIANLNANYRGREKIIDVDANNT
-119 TARNSQWSNYTVSY
+119 TTVSTI
-133 MHNQQEISREYD
+133 NSDNISFI
-145 EKNAKEPIQVNG
+145 EKG
-157 IDSDHIILTPQKN
+157 
-170 GKLYLIQITLTI
+170 GKSGDKSFITSITLTY
-182 TRPKLDATLE
+182 TRPKLDATLD
-192 EKALD
+192 EKGENV
-197 AESTIK
+197 ESTIK

-229 FNLSKEMIRGIFG
+229 FDLSKDMITEIFG
-242 SETKVYSYAGY
+242 NETKVYSYDGY

-258 SFSTVKENVVKAGM
+258 SFSIVKEVKAGM
-272 PFLMRSEYYVEQPT
+272 PFLMRPEYYVEQPT
-286 FAGVTVES
+286 FADVTVES
-294 TTAQIVGGGEWD
+294 TTAQTVGGGEWD
-306 LCGTFGSYEL
+306 LCGTFGSLEL
-316 AADGTQLFLTAKGTL
+316 VADGTQLFLTAGGTL
-331 ARPEAGLQTMRGFRC
+331 AKPLADSRKMRGFRC

-352 GTANAS
+352 GTVNGS

-380 PTSATTRY
+380 PTSGTTAY
-388 SLSGMKLNEGC
+388 SLSGMKLNAGC
-399 KTANGGIMIIDG
+399 KTANGGIMIING

>member
-1 MKKHGVMLF
+1 MLF

-34 EVVTVTLNFSEKGAF
+34 EEVTVTLDFSKEGAF

-56 NNSQSVPTN
+56 NNNQSVLTD

-76 LNGNICYHEGKNT
+76 LRGMICYHEGENT
-89 YLRLDWWDNNP
+89 YLRLDKWYNNP
-100 GQINISVPKND
+100 GQISISVPNSALINSVTLGTND
-111 TIKSISIT
+111 YKIANLNANYRGREKIIDVDANNT
-119 TARNSQWSNYTVSY
+119 TTVSTI
-133 MHNQQEISREYD
+133 NSDNISFI
-145 EKNAKEPIQVNG
+145 EKG
-157 IDSDHIILTPQKN
+157 
-170 GKLYLIQITLTI
+170 GKSGDKSFITSITLTY
-182 TRPKLDATLE
+182 TRPKLDATLD
-192 EKALD
+192 EKGENV
-197 AESTIK
+197 ESTIK

-229 FNLSKEMIRGIFG
+229 FDLSKDMITEIFG
-242 SETKVYSYAGY
+242 NETKVYSYDGY
-253 QNGEL
+253 KNGEL
-258 SFSTVKENVVKAGM
+258 SFSIVKEVKAGM
-272 PFLMRSEYYVEQPT
+272 PFLMRPEYYVEQPT
-286 FAGVTVES
+286 FADVTVES
-294 TTAQIVGGGEWD
+294 TTAQTVGGGEWD
-306 LCGTFGSYEL
+306 LCGTFGSLEL
-316 AADGTQLFLTAKGTL
+316 VADGTQLFLTAGGTL
-331 ARPEAGLQTMRGFRC
+331 AKPLADSRKMRGFRC

-352 GTANAS
+352 GTVNGS

-380 PTSATTRY
+380 PTSGTTAY
-388 SLSGMKLNEGC
+388 SLSGMKLNAGC
-399 KTANGGIMIIDG
+399 KTANGGIMIING